1 MAKGGR
7 GGSQN
12 GGNSGMSVSTSA
24 VAQDGTTI
32 DLSDTPLRYGGNDKA
47 LSAKERAALETQ
59 EKKRLSA
66 KVEYAYAVDAEG
78 NPVGN
83 EKRGG
88 KGSVSVPY
96 SMYVEGGTLTH
107 NHPRV
112 GEEAGMLGGT
122 FSTADLNGFALR
134 GIRTM
139 RASASEGTY
148 SITKGTNFNAQG
160 LTSYRRELERS
171 ANKAAKEKVNSAGEK
186 FKRGEISRIQLM
198 AEAKKAG
205 NEALVSIHNGLIAG
219 QKEYGYSYTLERR
232 S

>member
-47 LSAKERAALETQ
+47 LSTKERAALETQ

-66 KVEYAYAVDAEG
+66 KVEYAYAVDADG
-78 NPVGN
+78 NPVGK

-88 KGSVSVPY
+88 KGAVSVPY
-96 SMYVEGGTLTH
+96 SMYVDGGTLTH

-112 GEEAGMLGGT
+112 GDEAGMLGGT
-122 FSTADLNGFALR
+122 FSTADITAFATR
-134 GIRTM
+134 DIRTM

-148 SITKGTNFNAQG
+148 SISKGKDFNAKG
-160 LTSYRRELERS
+160 LNSYRRELERS
-171 ANKAAKEKVNSAGEK
+171 ANKVAKDKVTSAGERY
-186 FKRGEISRIQLM
+186 KRGEITHQQLM
-198 AEAKKAG
+198 SAAKKAS
-205 NEALVSIHNGLIAG
+205 NEALVSLHNGLIAG
-219 QKEYGYSYTLERR
+219 QKDYGYTYTLERR